1 MRRSGTGRSPCSGVS
16 GMVAQLTALERTYA
30 AIILVVVICV
40 GVAMAVVGRGDLLAV
55 HGWIVAAYGMAV
67 MVVLLRGIDAS
78 EPWEERFR
86 EYYDD
91 PTRVGIILSLIWGV
105 IAMAVGVWVA
115 ALLAWPDLT
124 FDAAWAS
131 FGRLR
136 PVHTSGVIFGF
147 GGNALI
153 ATSFHVL
160 QRTTRARLPDQL
172 SPWFVLLGYN
182 LFCVMA
188 ATGYFMGMTQSKE
201 YAEPEWYADLWLVVV
216 WVVYFLIYIRTLAR
230 RREPHIYVANW
241 YYMAFILVVAILHI
255 VNNLA
260 VPVSIGHAKS
270 YALFSGVQDA
280 MTQWWYG
287 HNAVAFFLTAGF
299 LGMMYYY
306 LPKRAGR
313 PIYSYR
319 MSIISFWGITF
330 MYMWAG
336 SHHLHYT
343 ALPHW
348 VQTLGMVFSLVL
360 LVPSWASAGN
370 ALLTLNGAWHKV
382 RDDAV
387 LRFMMLAAI
396 FYGIATFEG
405 SFMAI
410 RAVNSLSHYTDWTVG
425 HVHAGAL
432 GWVAMITFGS
442 LYALVPW
449 MWKRPALYSAKLV
462 EVHFWLALSGTVV
475 YVFSMWNSGIIQGLM
490 WRTYDQNGTLAY
502 SFLDTL
508 VAMHPYYIA
517 RTFGGLLFLAG
528 AVVAF
533 YNVWMTI
540 SRPAP
545 IDEGAA
551 ADLPVEPPAP
561 RAWAQAGE

>member
-1 MRRSGTGRSPCSGVS
+1 MVKIISG
-16 GMVAQLTALERTYA
+16 LTVTERQYSLLTLFVL
-30 AIILVVVICV
+30 AIIGLT
-40 GVAMAVVGRGDLLAV
+40 MAAGGRGDPLGV
-55 HGWIVAAYGMAV
+55 HGFIVLAFSLALAFAV
-67 MVVLLRGIDAS
+67 MAGYY
-78 EPWEERFR
+78 EPEPDESRLSR
-86 EYYDD
+86 YYDD
-91 PTRVGIILSLIWGV
+91 PTRAGIVLAMGWAVVG
-105 IAMAVGVWVA
+105 MFVGVWVA
-115 ALLAWPDLT
+115 ALLAWPELT
-124 FDAAWAS
+124 FVDQAWAS

-160 QRTTRARLPDQL
+160 QRTSRARLPDQF
-172 SPWFVLLGYN
+172 SPWFVLIGYN
-182 LFCVMA
+182 LFCVLA
-188 ATGYFMGMTQSKE
+188 ASGYLMGLTQSKE
-201 YAEPEWYADLWLVVV
+201 YAEPEWYADIWLVIV
-216 WVVYFLIYIRTLAR
+216 WVVYFLIYIRTLQR
-230 RREPHIYVANW
+230 RKEPHIYVANW
-241 YYMAFILVVAILHI
+241 YYMAFILVVAVLHI

-260 VPVSIGHAKS
+260 VPVSFGHAKS
-270 YALFSGVQDA
+270 YSLFSGVQDA

-313 PIYSYR
+313 PIFSYR
-319 MSIISFWGITF
+319 LSIISFWGITF

-343 ALPHW
+343 ALPQW
-348 VQTLGMVFSLVL
+348 VQTLGMTFSVVL

-370 ALLTLNGAWHKV
+370 ALATLNGAWHKV
-382 RDDAV
+382 RDDAT
-387 LRFMMLAAI
+387 LRFMMVAAV
-396 FYGIATFEG
+396 FYGLSTFEG

-410 RAVNSLSHYTDWTVG
+410 RAVNSLSHYTEWTVG

-442 LYALVPW
+442 IYALVPW
-449 MWKRPALYSAKLV
+449 MWKQERMYSPKLV
-462 EVHFWLALSGTVV
+462 EVHFWLALAGTVI

-490 WRTYDQNGTLAY
+490 WRTYNDSGTLAY
-502 SFLDTL
+502 SFIDSL

-517 RTFGGLLFLAG
+517 RTVGGLCFLAG
-528 AVVAF
+528 AVVGF

-540 SRPAP
+540 RMSRLGTSEREA
-545 IDEGAA
+545 E
-551 ADLPVEPPAP
+551 ADLP
-561 RAWAQAGE
+561 AGAAVQPGE

>member
-1 MRRSGTGRSPCSGVS
+1 MG
-16 GMVAQLTALERTYA
+16 
-30 AIILVVVICV
+30 
-40 GVAMAVVGRGDLLAV
+40 
-55 HGWIVAAYGMAV
+55 
-67 MVVLLRGIDAS
+67 S
-78 EPWEERFR
+78 E
-86 EYYDD
+86 
-91 PTRVGIILSLIWGV
+91 
-105 IAMAVGVWVA
+105 M
-115 ALLAWPDLT
+115 
-124 FDAAWAS
+124 
-131 FGRLR
+131 
-136 PVHTSGVIFGF
+136 
-147 GGNALI
+147 
-153 ATSFHVL
+153 
-160 QRTTRARLPDQL
+160 
-172 SPWFVLLGYN
+172 
-182 LFCVMA
+182 C
-188 ATGYFMGMTQSKE
+188 
-201 YAEPEWYADLWLVVV
+201 
-216 WVVYFLIYIRTLAR
+216 IRD
-230 RREPHIYVANW
+230 
-241 YYMAFILVVAILHI
+241 
-255 VNNLA
+255 
-260 VPVSIGHAKS
+260 S
-270 YALFSGVQDA
+270 
-280 MTQWWYG
+280 
-287 HNAVAFFLTAGF
+287 
-299 LGMMYYY
+299 YYY

-449 MWKRPALYSAKLV
+449 MWKRPALYSARLV
-462 EVHFWLALSGTVV
+462 ELHFWLALAGTVV
-475 YVFSMWNSGIIQGLM
+475 YVFAMWNSGITQGLM

-502 SFLDTL
+502 SFIDTL

-517 RTFGGLLFLAG
+517 RTVGGLLFLAG

-533 YNVWMTI
+533 YNIWMTI

-545 IDEGAA
+545 VDEGAA

>member
-1 MRRSGTGRSPCSGVS
+1 MIADLTRTERRWALTILSGLTATGLAMAIAGRSDPLG
-16 GMVAQLTALERTYA
+16 
-30 AIILVVVICV
+30 
-40 GVAMAVVGRGDLLAV
+40 V
-55 HGWIVAAYGMAV
+55 HGWVILAAGLFGCIAVARRFD
-67 MVVLLRGIDAS
+67 LP
-78 EPWEERFR
+78 EPAAERLHH
-86 EYYDD
+86 YYDG
-91 PTRVGIILSLIWGV
+91 PTKAGIVLTLIWGV
-105 IAMAVGVWVA
+105 VGMAAGFWVA
-115 ALLAWPDLT
+115 ALLAFPEFT

-182 LFCVMA
+182 LFCVLA
-188 ATGYFMGMTQSKE
+188 ASGYLMGLTQSKE
-201 YAEPEWYADLWLVVV
+201 YAEPEWYADIWLVIV
-216 WVVYFLIYIRTLAR
+216 WVVYFAIYLRTLAR
-230 RREPHIYVANW
+230 RKEPHIYVANW

-260 VPVSIGHAKS
+260 VPVSLGSAKS
-270 YALFSGVQDA
+270 YSLFSGVQDA

-313 PIYSYR
+313 PIFSYR
-319 MSIISFWGITF
+319 LSIISFWGITF

-348 VQTLGMVFSLVL
+348 VQTLGMAFSVVL

-370 ALLTLNGAWHKV
+370 ALMTLNGAWHKV

-387 LRFMMLAAI
+387 LRFMALAAI
-396 FYGIATFEG
+396 FYGLTTFEG

-410 RAVNSLSHYTDWTVG
+410 RAVNSLSHYTDWTIG

-432 GWVAMITFGS
+432 GWAAMITFGS
-442 LYALVPW
+442 IYALTPW
-449 MWKRPALYSAKLV
+449 MWKRPRLYSAKLV
-462 EVHFWLALSGTVV
+462 EVHFWLALAGTVI
-475 YVFSMWNSGIIQGLM
+475 YVFAMWNSGVIQGLM
-490 WRTYDQNGTLAY
+490 WRTYTENGTLAY
-502 SFLDTL
+502 SFIDSL

-517 RTFGGLLFLAG
+517 RAVGGLLFLLG
-528 AVVAF
+528 AIVAA
-533 YNVWMTI
+533 YNVAMTI
-540 SRPAP
+540 LMPVSAD
-545 IDEGAA
+545 DEIAS
-551 ADLPVEPPAP
+551 DLPTQPVLA
-561 RAWAQAGE
+561 AGE

>member
-1 MRRSGTGRSPCSGVS
+1 MIAGLTTSER
-16 GMVAQLTALERTYA
+16 QLA
-30 AIILVVVICV
+30 LVVLGLLAMC
-40 GVAMAVVGRGDLLAV
+40 GLAMAAGGRGDPLGT
-55 HGWIVAAYGMAV
+55 HGFIVLIFSLGFAFLV
-67 MVVLLRGIDAS
+67 MSGYY
-78 EPWEERFR
+78 EPEPDEARL
-86 EYYDD
+86 ESYYDD
-91 PTRVGIILSLIWGV
+91 PTKVGIVLT
-105 IAMAVGVWVA
+105 MAWAVVGMFFGLWVA

-124 FDAAWAS
+124 FDYAWAS

-160 QRTTRARLPDQL
+160 QRTTRARLPDQF
-172 SPWFVLLGYN
+172 SPWFVLIGYN
-182 LFCVMA
+182 LFCILA
-188 ATGYFMGMTQSKE
+188 ASGYLMGLTQSKE
-201 YAEPEWYADLWLVVV
+201 YAEPEWYADIWLVVV
-216 WVVYFLIYIRTLAR
+216 WVVYFLIYIRTLQR
-230 RREPHIYVANW
+230 RKEPHIYVANW
-241 YYMAFILVVAILHI
+241 YYMAFILVVAVLHI

-260 VPVSIGHAKS
+260 VPVSFGHAKS
-270 YALFSGVQDA
+270 YSLFSGVQDA

-313 PIYSYR
+313 PIFSYR
-319 MSIISFWGITF
+319 LSIISFWGITF

-343 ALPHW
+343 ALPQW
-348 VQTLGMVFSLVL
+348 VQTLGMTFSVVL

-370 ALLTLNGAWHKV
+370 ALATLNGAWHKV
-382 RDDAV
+382 RDDAT
-387 LRFMMLAAI
+387 LRFMMVAAV
-396 FYGIATFEG
+396 FYGLSTFEG

-442 LYALVPW
+442 IYALVPW
-449 MWKRPALYSAKLV
+449 MWKQDRMYSPKLV
-462 EVHFWLALSGTVV
+462 EVHFWLALAGTIV
-475 YVFSMWNSGIIQGLM
+475 YVFAMWNSGIIQGLM
-490 WRTYDQNGTLAY
+490 WRTYNDSGTLAY
-502 SFLDTL
+502 SFIDSL

-517 RTFGGLLFLAG
+517 RAFGGLLFLLG
-528 AVVAF
+528 AVVGS

-540 SRPAP
+540 RMARQAEPS
-545 IDEGAA
+545 EGSAMDVPSSVA
-551 ADLPVEPPAP
+551 V
-561 RAWAQAGE
+561 QAGE